1 MVNPFQPAVREQM
14 KLRLAING
22 VAGSGKTFTSLKIAS
37 HMVAPGRRDDG
48 LARIAFI
55 DSERGSARLYADVD
69 GFQPFDVLEL
79 QANSDGVITP
89 QQYLDAI
96 AAARQ
101 YGYDFL
107 IIDSLSHAW
116 EGVLDMKDKIDR
128 AKPSSN
134 SYTNW
139 RQITPV
145 HNKLVDSILSYPG
158 HVIAAMRVKME
169 HVIEKDDNGKTTV
182 RKVGLKSVMRDGVE
196 YEFSIVL
203 DMQDDNSAHVT
214 KTRCMELTGQI
225 LNKPGVELAET
236 LNAWLGT
243 GIEPQPKQEQPWTKP
258 EMQTFME
265 HWRGQGWN
273 DAAILKV
280 LGVTRLS
287 EWQQSL
293 DAADAA
299 LVASTDNTDPLN
311 EYFPRETNGKTA

>member
-1 MVNPFQPAVREQM
+1 MVNPFQPAVREQL

-22 VAGSGKTFTSLKIAS
+22 VAGSGKTFSSLKIAS
-37 HMVAPGRRDDG
+37 GMVEVGRHENG

-55 DSERGSARLYADVD
+55 DSERGSARLYADVE

-79 QANSDGVITP
+79 QANADGVITP

-96 AAARQ
+96 AAAKQ

-128 AKPSSN
+128 SKPNSN

-139 RQITPV
+139 RSITPV

-158 HVIAAMRVKME
+158 HVIACMRVKME
-169 HVIEKDDNGKTTV
+169 HVIEKDDNGKSSV

-196 YEFSIVL
+196 YEFSVVM
-203 DMQDDNSAHVT
+203 DMQDDNSANIT
-214 KTRCMELTGQI
+214 KTRC
-225 LNKPGVELAET
+225 VELAGQVIHKPGTALADT

-243 GIEPQPKQEQPWTKP
+243 GIEPQPKTEQPWTKP
-258 EMQTFME
+258 EMETFMA

-273 DAAILKV
+273 DVAILKA
-280 LGVTRLS
+280 LGVGRLS
-287 EWQQSL
+287 EWKLSQDS
-293 DAADAA
+293 ADSA
-299 LVASTDNTDPLN
+299 LVASAALNPL
-311 EYFPRETNGKTA
+311 EDFFPRDENGRPL